1 MSFLL
6 RREEVLDGE
15 RLKAMLE
22 ESPARAAQAILMAAR
37 EGLVD
42 AQALLGQIL
51 LDGRGIAQDQPLAL
65 RWFDIA
71 ARQGHL
77 MARNMLGR
85 CYEHGWGCAADASL
99 AARHYR
105 VAADAGLDW
114 AMYNYA
120 NLLATGRGVGE
131 DQEQAL
137 DLYRRAAELGH
148 AKSMNLLGRYLEEGR
163 VCPADAKAARDWY
176 RRSAVGG
183 DFRGQFSYAA
193 VLADEGNIEEAL
205 VWLHKAL
212 ADGNLNFLRVASEAL
227 SSATDPRIQALSVE
241 YHQKTVWLSD
251 EKNRLTREALVDV
264 DTGNVVNHEVVQAWA
279 DALNTDDPF
288 PLPRK

>member
-1 MSFLL
+1 MSVQL

-15 RLKAMLE
+15 RLKAMLD

-37 EGLVD
+37 EGVVD

-65 RWFDIA
+65 RWFEIA
-71 ARQGHL
+71 ARKGHL

-85 CYEHGWGCAADASL
+85 CHEHGWGCVADASV

-105 VAADAGLDW
+105 VGAEAGLDW

-120 NLLATGRGVGE
+120 NLLATGRGVVE
-131 DQEQAL
+131 DQPQAL
-137 DLYRRAAELGH
+137 SFYQRAADLGH

-163 VCPADAKAARDWY
+163 ICPADTKAARDWY

-193 VLADEGNIEEAL
+193 VLADEGNIDEAL
-205 VWLHKAL
+205 VWLRKAL
-212 ADGNLNFLRVASEAL
+212 AGGNMNFLRVASQTL
-227 SSATDPRIQALSVE
+227 SCATDPQIRALAQDYVQR
-241 YHQKTVWLSD
+241 YD
-251 EKNRLTREALVDV
+251 ELELET
-264 DTGNVVNHEVVQAWA
+264 T
-279 DALNTDDPF
+279 
-288 PLPRK
+288 PL